1 MAGWKNQG
9 MPAEPLDLPKDLDVL
24 QILLDRRDRGTYAGG
39 HGDGH
44 KVAIV
49 VGGGGM
55 RGGSTGGM
63 VLALEEAGL
72 TDCFD
77 IAYGSSSGAFIA
89 SAMIH
94 RRGEAASRV
103 FREDMS
109 EKEFIDLKRLW
120 QRSPVM
126 SLDHLL
132 GEILTH
138 RKPIDWDEA
147 LEHRTPMQIVVTD
160 ADTLEPVAISD
171 LSSRERWERAYKAT
185 SAVPG
190 LAGGAVEIDGRR
202 YVDGSVSE
210 PLPAMRA
217 IRDGATHVLALVS
230 WSEETLLRHEV
241 GLYANVERKA
251 LDGVVKGLG
260 GMAQGRLHYAR
271 EITALRKADA
281 RTYAMANPVST
292 GVRSLTR
299 DLPKLERDAALGYV
313 TAQAALYRALTG
325 DRERRR
331 P

>member
-1 MAGWKNQG
+1 
-9 MPAEPLDLPKDLDVL
+9 MPAKALDLPKDLDVL
-24 QILLDRRDRGTYAGG
+24 RVLLDRRDNGTHAGA

-72 TDCFD
+72 TECFD

-109 EKEFIDLKRLW
+109 EPEFINIKRLW
-120 QRSPVM
+120 RRSPVM
-126 SLDHLL
+126 SLDHLFD
-132 GEILTH
+132 EILTH
-138 RKPIDWDEA
+138 RKPINWDEA
-147 LEHRTPMQIVVTD
+147 LQQRTPMQIIVTD
-160 ADTLEPVAISD
+160 AETLEPVAISD
-171 LSSRERWERAYKAT
+171 LTTKERWQRAFKAT

-190 LAGGAVEIDGRR
+190 FAGGAVEIDGRQ

-217 IRDGATHVLALVS
+217 IRDGATHLLALVS
-230 WSEETLLRHEV
+230 WSEESLLRHED
-241 GLYANVERKA
+241 GRRAAIERTA
-251 LDGVVKGLG
+251 LNRMVNGLG
-260 GMAQGRLHYAR
+260 DMAQGKRHYTR
-271 EITALRKADA
+271 EITALQRADA
-281 RTYAMANPVST
+281 HCYAMANPVST

-299 DLPKLERDAALGYV
+299 DLPKLERDAALGYI

-325 DRERRR
+325 DHERRHS
-331 P
+331 

>member
-1 MAGWKNQG
+1 MSA
-9 MPAEPLDLPKDLDVL
+9 APLDLPKDLEVL
-24 QILLDRRDRGTYAGG
+24 RVLIDRRNKGTSAGN
-39 HGDGH
+39 HNDGH

-94 RRGEAASRV
+94 RRGQAASRV

-109 EKEFIDLKRLW
+109 APEFIDMKRLW
-120 QRSPVM
+120 RRSPVM

-132 GEILTH
+132 DEILTH

-147 LEHRTPMQIVVTD
+147 LEHRTPMRIVVTD
-160 ADTLEPVAISD
+160 AETLEPVAISD
-171 LSSRERWERAYKAT
+171 LSTKQRWREAFRAT

-190 LAGGAVEIDGRR
+190 FAGGAVEIDGRR
-202 YVDGSVSE
+202 FVDGSVSE

-217 IRDGATHVLALVS
+217 VRDGATHVLALVS
-230 WSEETLLRHEV
+230 WSEEALLRHEA
-241 GLYANVERKA
+241 GRRAAVERKA

-271 EITALRKADA
+271 EITALRQAA
-281 RTYAMANPVST
+281 VHAYALSNPVST
-292 GVRSLTR
+292 GVRGLTR
-299 DLPKLERDAALGYV
+299 DLPKLERDAALGYI

-325 DRERRR
+325 DHDRQVS